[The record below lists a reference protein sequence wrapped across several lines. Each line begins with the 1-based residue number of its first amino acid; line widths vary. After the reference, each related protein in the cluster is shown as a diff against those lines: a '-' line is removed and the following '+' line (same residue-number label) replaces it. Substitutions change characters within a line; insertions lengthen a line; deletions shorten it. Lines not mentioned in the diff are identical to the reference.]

1 MLQNLHVKNLALIDE
16 VDVDFSEG
24 INILSGETGAG
35 KSIILGS
42 LNLALG
48 AKADKDI
55 IRTDCEFGF
64 VELSFVINDYQQKL
78 LEKMDVYPEDGVVV
92 LSRKITRQR
101 SLFKVNGETV
111 GISDVK
117 NIASVLIDVYGQHDY
132 RDLLNSQKHID
143 ILDAFS
149 GVELKTL
156 LDEYKILFDKYNE
169 LKRILSRPEMDEQK
183 REREISLLKYQINEI
198 EASSLKVGE
207 EEEIRQKLKVM
218 ENSAKIKETLA
229 NVSRLLW
236 EDEYSASSNVDRA
249 MKDMLSIASFDTKLS
264 DMSDSVSLLTDELS
278 DLSRRIDS
286 YLEENDIDEES
297 LIYLRERYEL
307 INELERKYGRSVEEV
322 LSYKEERVKELEE
335 LLNLDSSRQR
345 VSEEFEKISSEML
358 EKTAEIHE
366 VRIKYKKLIEEKI
379 RRNLSDLNFIQ
390 SEFEVEIIQGD
401 DFMPNGR
408 DSVNFMISTNPGEPL
423 KPLSNVASGGE
434 LSRIM
439 LALKSVIANNDDI
452 ETLIFDEIDS
462 GISGITARK
471 VAEKLASL
479 AVNHQIICITHL
491 QQIAAMADR
500 HFLIEKNVSVSNR
513 TFSTISLLDEEGEL
527 TEISRMLGDE
537 SSTGSFRENALELK
551 NRAKEYKSQLIV

>member
-322 LSYKEERVKELEE
+322 LSYNEERVKELEE

-358 EKTAEIHE
+358 DKTAEIHE